1 MKKSEN
7 NIGLRMK
14 NLIHSINDTTQ
25 QNKILNSNIHYLKDV
40 NDNLI
45 QNYSHSL
52 TVVLELFNIIFQYV
66 EYLDTIEI
74 LMNDYNIG
82 SCNLE
87 IDDMISK
94 YKSLNSNETISLT
107 TAFMNKLDEILPL
120 FEKNGIPKQ
129 SIEDFS
135 KSVINIQ
142 NMIKKNGTRK
152 TDSKNSIKKSKVI
165 V

>member
-14 NLIHSINDTTQ
+14 NLIHIINDTTK
-25 QNKILNSNIHYLKDV
+25 QNNILNSNIHYLKDV

-45 QNYSHSL
+45 QNYTYSL
-52 TVVLELFNIIFQYV
+52 TVILELFNIIFQYI

-74 LMNDYNIG
+74 LMNDFNIG
-82 SCNLE
+82 SRNLA

-94 YKSLNSNETISLT
+94 YKSLNSNEMISLT

-142 NMIKKNGTRK
+142 NMIKKSGTRK
-152 TDSKNSIKKSKVI
+152 LDSKNSIKKI
-165 V
+165 

>member
-1 MKKSEN
+1 
-7 NIGLRMK
+7 MK
-14 NLIHSINDTTQ
+14 NLIHIINDTTK
-25 QNKILNSNIHYLKDV
+25 QNNILNSNIHYLKDV

-45 QNYSHSL
+45 QNYTYSL
-52 TVVLELFNIIFQYV
+52 TVILELFNIIFQYI

-74 LMNDYNIG
+74 LMNDFNIG
-82 SCNLE
+82 SRNLA

-94 YKSLNSNETISLT
+94 YKSLNSNEMISLT

-142 NMIKKNGTRK
+142 NMIKKSGTRK
-152 TDSKNSIKKSKVI
+152 LDSKNSIKKI
-165 V
+165 

>member
-14 NLIHSINDTTQ
+14 NLIHIINDTTK
-25 QNKILNSNIHYLKDV
+25 QNNILNTNIHYLKDV

-45 QNYSHSL
+45 QNYSYSL
-52 TVVLELFNIIFQYV
+52 TVILELFNIIFQYI

-74 LMNDYNIG
+74 LMNDFNIG
-82 SCNLE
+82 SRNLE

-94 YKSLNSNETISLT
+94 YKSLNSNEMISLT
-107 TAFMNKLDEILPL
+107 TALMNKLDEILPL

-129 SIEDFS
+129 SIENFS

-152 TDSKNSIKKSKVI
+152 LDSKNSIKKI
-165 V
+165 

>member
-7 NIGLRMK
+7 NIVTRMK
-14 NLIHSINDTTQ
+14 NLIHIINDTTK
-25 QNKILNSNIHYLKDV
+25 QNNILNSNIHYLKDV
-40 NDNLI
+40 NDILI
-45 QNYSHSL
+45 QNYTYSL
-52 TVVLELFNIIFQYV
+52 TVILELFSIIYQYI

-74 LMNDYNIG
+74 LMNDFNVG
-82 SCNLE
+82 SRNLA

-94 YKSLNSNETISLT
+94 YKSLNSNEMISLT

-120 FEKNGIPKQ
+120 FDKSDIPKK

-142 NMIKKNGTRK
+142 NMIKRNGTRK
-152 TDSKNSIKKSKVI
+152 LESKNSIKKI
-165 V
+165 